1 MKKIVKGNGS
11 QQARQYRSCLLA
23 VGKYID
29 RSACLTYNGRQ
40 GDLLVQT
47 L

>member
-23 VGKYID
+23 ADGYID
-29 RSACLTYNGRQ
+29 RSACFACYGM
-40 GDLLVQT
+40 
-47 L
+47 